1 MSSPEDRPL
10 KSARRKWIM
19 LCAKLAILGLV
30 VWGVRRSLSGG
41 IEQLREHPISIDYRW
56 LVVAGGVYLL
66 GMLPSGFFWYRILHR
81 LDQRP
86 RLGETLR
93 AYYIGHLGKYVPGK
107 ALVVILRTGL
117 IRSRRVDA
125 TLAAVSV
132 FLETLTMM
140 AVGALVAAIL
150 LGLLFR
156 DQWQNVLLA
165 LVMAVG
171 AGVPTLPRVFRFLV
185 GRMGITKFNPDV
197 LKKLQNIDLRLMA
210 IGWVGIAF
218 GWFLLGL
225 SLWAT
230 LRAMGLHGD
239 SASDLALLT
248 ATVALAMVGGFLSLI
263 PGGLGVRDALVIHL
277 VMLYLSHAGASPANL
292 TAADTPQAHAI
303 VAAVLLRI
311 VWLVAEL
318 LIAGV
323 VYVAGMS
330 FTSSRQ

>member
-1 MSSPEDRPL
+1 MSPQEIRRRKSP
-10 KSARRKWIM
+10 RRKWIVIG
-19 LCAKLAILGLV
+19 AKLVVLALV

-41 IEQLREHPISIDYRW
+41 IEQLREQPISIDVGW
-56 LVVAGGVYLL
+56 LVAAGGIYLL
-66 GMLPSGFFWYRILHR
+66 GMLPAGFFWFRILR
-81 LDQRP
+81 TLDQRP

-117 IRSRRVDA
+117 IRSGRADA

-140 AVGALVAAIL
+140 AVGALLAAVL
-150 LGLLFR
+150 LGVLFR

-165 LVMAVG
+165 IVMALG
-171 AGVPTLPRVFRFLV
+171 AGVPTLPGVFRYLV
-185 GRMGITKFNPDV
+185 GRLGIAKFNPQV
-197 LKKLQNIDLRLMA
+197 VQKLKNVDFRLMA
-210 IGWVGIAF
+210 VGWIGMVL

-230 LRAMGLHGD
+230 LRAMGIGGNT
-239 SASDLALLT
+239 ATDLALLT

-263 PGGLGVRDALVIHL
+263 PGGLGVRDALVMQL
-277 VMLYLSHAGASPANL
+277 VLIYLAHT
-292 TAADTPQAHAI
+292 TAAAERQAYA
-303 VAAVLLRI
+303 VAAAVLLRV

-318 LIAGV
+318 LTAAVAYGAGFRR
-323 VYVAGMS
+323 AADENLP
-330 FTSSRQ
+330 